1 MKILYVVAGALLN
14 GRNEVLLSSRPE
26 GKEFAGFWEFP
37 GGKVEKGETPEAA
50 LCREL
55 AEELSLR
62 VSEKDLTA
70 IGFVSYPYK
79 KFHLVMLLYACRRW
93 RGRPIPLENQKTAF
107 VGVDDLTVE
116 KDEIASDG
124 GRKYRLPPADGAL
137 TESLKKYLTF

>member
-1 MKILYVVAGALLN
+1 MKSFGIPNDAGRLQRGFDVKILYVVAGALLN

-62 VSEKDLTA
+62 
-70 IGFVSYPYK
+70 
-79 KFHLVMLLYACRRW
+79 
-93 RGRPIPLENQKTAF
+93 
-107 VGVDDLTVE
+107 
-116 KDEIASDG
+116 
-124 GRKYRLPPADGAL
+124 LPGIH
-137 TESLKKYLTF
+137 T